1 MQRTKKLLAIIMIIS
16 LSVVV
21 TLTAQPVVIAQP
33 NGTNLDTTAF
43 PLNTIFKKVE
53 NSVVQ
58 ITSKLPAGVL
68 PNPLSPNPQIRNA
81 TALGS
86 GFVYDKQGHII
97 TNNHV
102 IAGAK
107 LVDLTFIDGNRYT
120 AQVIGAD
127 RYSDLAVLQ
136 IIENITKPPAPLAIG
151 NSSTLEVGEQVIA
164 IGNPFGF
171 SNTMTTGI
179 ISQTGALLPSPDT
192 GFSISNVILTDAE
205 INPGNSGGPLLN
217 LQGQVI
223 GINTAA
229 ILSGTGGFSVGF
241 AIPSNVIT
249 RIVPTLIDKGNYSHP
264 YIGISGA
271 TLTSDLAET
280 INGLKGN
287 IKGVFINTIA
297 KDGPADKAGLHG
309 STIDQYGKTHG
320 GDIITAIDGRTVT
333 RIEDFVNYLEEH
345 KSVSDNA
352 ILTVYRDGNSI
363 NLKTSL
369 QGRPS
374 TPFS

>member
-1 MQRTKKLLAIIMIIS
+1 MQGTKKLLAIVMIIS

-21 TLTAQPVVIAQP
+21 ALTAQPLVLAQP
-33 NGTNLDTTAF
+33 NSTNLNTTAF
-43 PLNTIFKKVE
+43 PLNAIFKKVD

-58 ITSKLPAGVL
+58 ITSKLPIGV
-68 PNPLSPNPQIRNA
+68 LSPNPETRNA

-86 GFVYDKQGHII
+86 GFVYDKEGHII

-127 RYSDLAVLQ
+127 RYSDLAVLK

-151 NSSTLEVGEQVIA
+151 NSSTLEVGEQVLA

-249 RIVPTLIDKGNYSHP
+249 RIVPVLIDKGNYSHP

-271 TLTSDLAET
+271 TLTSDLAES

-320 GDIITAIDGRTVT
+320 GDIITAIDGRNVT
-333 RIEDFVNYLEEH
+333 RIEDFISYLEEH

>member
-1 MQRTKKLLAIIMIIS
+1 MQRTKKLLAIVMIIS
-16 LSVVV
+16 LSFIVA
-21 TLTAQPVVIAQP
+21 LTAQPIVIAQP

-43 PLNTIFKKVE
+43 PLNAIFKKVE

-58 ITSKLPAGVL
+58 ITSKLPVGVL
-68 PNPLSPNPQIRNA
+68 PNPLSPNPQTGNA

-86 GFVYDKQGHII
+86 GFVYDRQGHII

-151 NSSTLEVGEQVIA
+151 NSSTLGVGEQVIA

-205 INPGNSGGPLLN
+205 INPGNSGGPLLD

-297 KDGPADKAGLHG
+297 KGGPADKAGLHG

>member
-1 MQRTKKLLAIIMIIS
+1 MQRTKKLLAIVIIIS

-21 TLTAQPVVIAQP
+21 ALTAQPIVIAQQ

-43 PLNTIFKKVE
+43 PLNAIFKKVE

-58 ITSKLPAGVL
+58 ITSKLPVGVL
-68 PNPLSPNPQIRNA
+68 PNPLSPNPQTRNA

-86 GFVYDKQGHII
+86 GFVYDRQGHII

-127 RYSDLAVLQ
+127 RYSDLAVLK

-151 NSSTLEVGEQVIA
+151 NSSTLGVGEQVIA

-241 AIPSNVIT
+241 AIPSNVII

-297 KDGPADKAGLHG
+297 KGGPADKAGLHG
-309 STIDQYGKTHG
+309 STIDQYGETHG

-345 KSVSDNA
+345 KSVGDNA